1 LATIN
6 WTNPSVKAL
15 AGEADPIKEISDR
28 TRKVVL
34 DAIDEGWEGP
44 PFDPIWLAKYLG
56 ISLIPR
62 DDILDSRIL
71 SKGPGQRE
79 LEYNPNQPHSRVR
92 FSLAHEIA
100 HTMFPDF
107 SGSIK
112 HRNGPLARPDDWQV
126 ELLCNIS
133 AAEILMPAGPFD
145 LSHIHIGIDDALEL
159 RKRFDVSVEAL
170 LLRIVKTTKEP
181 IIVFVAARQSDNK
194 DARYRIDYCLNS
206 VSATLSLPLGLLL
219 PKNTL
224 LAQCTAV
231 GYTAKGREDWPGTLA
246 NLNIECVGIPSYPGS
261 VYPRVIGILREK
273 GRADRVPGIR
283 YLIGDAIQP
292 RGSRNRIIAHIVN
305 DTHAKWGKGFALAI
319 AEKMP
324 KAYEDYAEW
333 IDSDNSHL
341 RLGNSKLSNVDGEVS
356 IFHMIAQ
363 HGYGPSPKPRIRYSA
378 LKECLAELA
387 KAAQELHAT
396 VHMPRIG
403 TGYAQGNWS
412 VIKELIDEN
421 LIRQGID
428 VTVYDLPGRESRPN
442 QDLHEFLDSTR

>member
-1 LATIN
+1 MATIN

-34 DAIDEGWEGP
+34 DAIDDGWEGP
-44 PFDPIWLAKYLG
+44 PFDPMWLAKHLG
-56 ISLIPR
+56 ITLIPR

-71 SKGPGQRE
+71 SKSPGQRE
-79 LEYNPNQPHSRVR
+79 LEYNPNQPHSRIR

-107 SGSIK
+107 SGTIR
-112 HRNGPLARPDDWQV
+112 HRNGPTARPDDWQV

-145 LSHIHIGIDDALEL
+145 LSQVRIGIDDALEL

-181 IIVFVAARQSDNK
+181 ITVFVAARQNDNK
-194 DARYRIDYCLNS
+194 EARYRIDYCHNS
-206 VSATLSLPLGLLL
+206 VSAILRVPLGLLL

-231 GYTAKGREDWPGTLA
+231 GYTAKGREDWTAALLD
-246 NLNIECVGIPSYPGS
+246 LNIECVGIPSYPGS

-273 GRADRVPGIR
+273 GRADQAPGIR
-283 YLIGDAIQP
+283 YLIGDASQS
-292 RGSRNRIIAHIVN
+292 RGSGNRIIAHIVN
-305 DTHAKWGKGFALAI
+305 DTPAKWGRGFALAL

-324 KAYEDYAEW
+324 NAYQDFVNW
-333 IDSDNSHL
+333 INSDNTNL
-341 RLGNSKLSNVDGEVS
+341 RLGNSKLSNVNDEVS

-363 HGYGPSPKPRIRYSA
+363 HGYGPSPKPRVRYSA
-378 LKECLAELA
+378 LKDCLIDLA
-387 KAAQELHAT
+387 KAALENHAT

-412 VIKELIDEN
+412 VIKELIDES

-428 VTVYDLPGRESRPN
+428 VTVYDLPGRESRPS
-442 QDLHEFLDSTR
+442 QDLHEFLDSIR